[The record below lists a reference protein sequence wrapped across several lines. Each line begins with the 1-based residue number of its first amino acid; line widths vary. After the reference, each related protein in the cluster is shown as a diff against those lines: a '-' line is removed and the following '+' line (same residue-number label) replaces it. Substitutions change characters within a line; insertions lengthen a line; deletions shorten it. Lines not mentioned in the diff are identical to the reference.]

1 MKKHLL
7 LTTTLLL
14 IASLGLAQLPKIKA
28 ETNGEKYKNWGKKPV
43 ESTDGPTDMW
53 TMPGQ
58 MCDGPSSESVKASTT
73 LSPQGKFKYLAKY
86 VCDDD
91 PTTAWVEGN
100 PDCGIGEFLEFK
112 DWYIMNNTITI
123 LNGYQFSKA
132 VWESNSRVKSFKVSL
147 NGKDICVL
155 ELADV
160 MGAQTF
166 VMPEKWQSGN
176 FKFTIL
182 EVYQGTKYKDTAI
195 SGIFTCGG

>member
-7 LTTTLLL
+7 STTVLIF
-14 IASLGLAQLPKIKA
+14 IASLSVAQLPKIKA
-28 ETNGEKYKNWGKKPV
+28 KTDGEKYKNWGKKPV
-43 ESTDGPTDMW
+43 ESPDGPTDMW
-53 TMPGQ
+53 TMPSQ
-58 MCDGPSSESVKASTT
+58 MCEGPISESIKASTT
-73 LSPQGKFKYLAKY
+73 LSPQGKFKYLANF

-100 PDCGIGEFLEFK
+100 TDYGIGEFLEIK
-112 DWYIMNNTITI
+112 DWNIMNNSITI

-132 VWESNSRVKSFKVSL
+132 VWEANSRVKSFKVSL

-166 VMPEKWQSGN
+166 AIPEKWQNGN

-182 EVYQGTKYKDTAI
+182 EVYQGAKYKDTAI